1 MNRMN
6 AICIGIL
13 AALVLSGCA
22 TNQPMMDRMGRI
34 ETMQQTDL
42 SESKAEFESLKRE
55 ITLIRERLDGLS
67 RAQADLMTAMDQQSE
82 LLRNTIETMK
92 QNQPSTSPAVT
103 PSRWPPDSSPGNA
116 SSPTSGEEPDQRPE
130 VVYQT
135 AYNDYIN
142 RNYDLAILEFQNFL
156 AAFRNSDLADN
167 AQYWIGE
174 CYYSQQRYGEALAE
188 FNKLIDNFPD
198 GDKYIP
204 ALLKK
209 GLCMLESGN
218 TAGGRRVLEQLVN
231 DYPYSNEARIAQD
244 RLTNP

>member
-1 MNRMN
+1 MNRIVTLSIGVL
-6 AICIGIL
+6 AI
-13 AALVLSGCA
+13 VVFSGCA
-22 TNQPMMDRMGRI
+22 TNQPMMDRLGRM

-42 SESKAEFESLKRE
+42 SESKAEFESMKRE
-55 ITLIRERLDGLS
+55 IGIIRERLDAIS
-67 RAQADLMTAMDQQSE
+67 KAQADLMTAMDRQNE
-82 LLRNTIETMK
+82 LIQNTIEMMK
-92 QNQPSTSPAVT
+92 YAPSVQTQEAKPADPARYSLPE
-103 PSRWPPDSSPGNA
+103 PSESIPGD
-116 SSPTSGEEPDQRPE
+116 EPDQRPE

-135 AYNDYIN
+135 AYNDYIK

-156 AAFRNSDLADN
+156 AAFQDSDLADN

-188 FNKLIDNFPD
+188 FNKVIEKYPD

-209 GLCMLESGN
+209 GLCMIESGN
-218 TAGGRRVLEQLVN
+218 AAGGRRVLEQLIS

-244 RLTNP
+244 RLANP